1 MSISQSVEV
10 LMANAKIEALKA
22 QGTLNPHPELVQDEL
37 FVTNDFFDPHDLVQV
52 KYEILRRV
60 HVDGV
65 SPGKAAQRFGFSRIS
80 FYNIQAAFTR
90 DALGGL
96 MPKKRGPK
104 HPYKLSD
111 DVQAFLEQS
120 VQENPSL
127 RAGPLVQLVRERF
140 NVMIHPRSIQRA
152 LAQKR
157 GR

>member
-1 MSISQSVEV
+1 
-10 LMANAKIEALKA
+10 MANAKIEALKA

-65 SPGKAAQRFGFSRIS
+65 SPGKAAQTFGFSRIS

-104 HPYKLSD
+104 HPYKLND
-111 DVQAFLEQS
+111 DVQAFMEQS

-127 RAGPLVQLVRERF
+127 RAGPLAQLVRERF
-140 NVMIHPRSIQRA
+140 NVAIHPRSIQRA
-152 LAQKR
+152 LAQKK